1 MLNFIFTIMMAVVF
15 GRLLAFSVRFAWGI
29 GRVLVTL
36 LFMPLLLILAA
47 ARGLI
52 SLALPVLVVYGL
64 VSLLRPQHQSR

>member
-36 LFMPLLLILAA
+36 LFMPLLLIGLAV
-47 ARGLI
+47 RGLMYI
-52 SLALPVLVVYGL
+52 AIPVLILVGISGL
-64 VSLLRPQHQSR
+64 LGTSRQ

>member
-36 LFMPLLLILAA
+36 LFMPLLIIGAA
-47 ARGLI
+47 AQGLMA
-52 SLALPVLVVYGL
+52 LALPLLVVMGL
-64 VSLLRPQHQSR
+64 ASLLRPQR

>member
-36 LFMPLLLILAA
+36 LFMPLLLIGLAV
-47 ARGLI
+47 RGLMYI
-52 SLALPVLVVYGL
+52 AIPVLILVGISGL
-64 VSLLRPQHQSR
+64 LGTSGQ

>member
-36 LFMPLLLILAA
+36 LFMPLLLIGLAV
-47 ARGLI
+47 RGLMYVAI
-52 SLALPVLVVYGL
+52 PVLILVGISGL
-64 VSLLRPQHQSR
+64 LGTSGQ

>member
-36 LFMPLLLILAA
+36 LFMPLLLIGLAV
-47 ARGLI
+47 RGLMYI
-52 SLALPVLVVYGL
+52 AIPVLIL
-64 VSLLRPQHQSR
+64 VGISGLLRLDH

>member
-36 LFMPLLLILAA
+36 LFMPLLLIGLAV
-47 ARGLI
+47 RGLMYIAIHVLILVGI
-52 SLALPVLVVYGL
+52 SG
-64 VSLLRPQHQSR
+64 LLRLDH

>member
-36 LFMPLLLILAA
+36 LFMPLLLIGLAV
-47 ARGLI
+47 RGLMYI
-52 SLALPVLVVYGL
+52 AIPVLILIGISGL
-64 VSLLRPQHQSR
+64 LGTSRQ

>member
-36 LFMPLLLILAA
+36 LFMPLLLIGLAV
-47 ARGLI
+47 RGLMYVAI
-52 SLALPVLVVYGL
+52 PVLILVGISGL
-64 VSLLRPQHQSR
+64 LGTSRQ

>member
-36 LFMPLLLILAA
+36 LFLPLLLIGLAV
-47 ARGLI
+47 RGLMYI
-52 SLALPVLVVYGL
+52 AIPVLILVGISGL
-64 VSLLRPQHQSR
+64 LGTSRQ